1 MGSLP
6 TRQIDLSSTSPA
18 SATTTAGTAVTGLG
32 GYRSMSVYAKLT
44 GATGG
49 TLDVYLQYSPDGGT
63 TWVDYAHFP
72 QISAGASAIY
82 RVWNV
87 SKSAQQTSLATV
99 GTGTSPALSANSI
112 LGGDWGDR
120 LRTVMVAGAGTS
132 AGAAQTLLLTFSV

>member
-1 MGSLP
+1 
-6 TRQIDLSSTSPA
+6 
-18 SATTTAGTAVTGLG
+18 
-32 GYRSMSVYAKLT
+32 MSVHAKLA

-49 TLDVYLQYSPDGGT
+49 TLDVYLQFSPDGGT